1 MELIS
6 IKEISTACGGKFF
19 GPPEVAGQKTT
30 AIKID
35 SRKIEAGDVFI
46 AVIGQNLDGHNYID
60 SACKN
65 GALCVISERA
75 VDGRPHILVGST
87 LQAIKDIAEHYR
99 KKFDIPVIG
108 ITGSVGTIKEMVYHV
123 LSSKYSV
130 LKTRGNLNN
139 EFGLPQMVFDLN
151 FKHDVAVLEM
161 GMNNFGEIS
170 RLSKV
175 ARPDIAVIS
184 NIGEAH
190 IGNLGSRDGIL
201 KAKCEIFDYMNKDGR
216 VFLNGDDD
224 KLVSLRGSDFNA
236 VFFGINKSNDIFVKQ
251 ILGADEN
258 GTRLIACYYD
268 EQIEIYIP
276 KAGEYMIY
284 PALVALGI
292 AKSLSL
298 TNEQIVDGIGSYEG
312 VGSRNKII
320 KTERLTIVD
329 DVYNACKASIIAGVN
344 TLKDMKT
351 DGKKVAIIGD
361 VFELGEFSEK
371 IHFEIGQ
378 ALTHLDVDI
387 VICVGK
393 DAYFI
398 DKAIRLESDKKSMHY
413 ESQDEMLLELA
424 SFIDDDDI
432 VYVKASRDMAF
443 ENTVSY
449 LENL

>member
-1 MELIS
+1 
-6 IKEISTACGGKFF
+6 
-19 GPPEVAGQKTT
+19 
-30 AIKID
+30 
-35 SRKIEAGDVFI
+35 
-46 AVIGQNLDGHNYID
+46 
-60 SACKN
+60 
-65 GALCVISERA
+65 
-75 VDGRPHILVGST
+75 
-87 LQAIKDIAEHYR
+87 
-99 KKFDIPVIG
+99 VIG
-108 ITGSVGTIKEMVYHV
+108 ITGSVGKTTIKEMVYHV

-139 EFGLPQMVFDLN
+139 EFGLPQVVFDLN
-151 FKHDVAVLEM
+151 LKHDVAVLEM

-201 KAKCEIFDYMNKDGR
+201 KAKCEIFDYMNKDGL

-224 KLVSLRGSDFNA
+224 KLVSLKGSDLNT
-236 VFFGINKSNDIFVKQ
+236 VFFGINKSNDIYVEQ

-258 GTRLIACYYD
+258 GTRLIAGYYD

-298 TNEQIVDGIGSYEG
+298 TNEQIVNGIGSYEG

-432 VYVKASRDMAF
+432 VYVKASRGMAF